1 MIEGREGNIKY
12 KKLFLIKNIR
22 IIIIYIYIII
32 KYIGKNNLFIKIIYI
47 NFNFLT
53 IKFMNY
59 YS

>member
-59 YS
+59 YF

>member
-1 MIEGREGNIKY
+1 MREGREGNIKY

-59 YS
+59 YF